1 MKIPERLNDF
11 RVYDSESQDIMG
23 IADVTTPTITA
34 MTETISGAGFAGEID
49 SVVLG
54 HVGSMTTVINWNA
67 VTDKVAS
74 LAAPGKHSLDIRG
87 AMQHY
92 DTGAGEVA
100 IVPVRLYIE
109 GQTKETNLGTFT
121 KGQATGSSTTIETT
135 YLKLVIDG
143 KEVVEIDKYN
153 YLYKVDGTDY
163 LSEVRKALGLA

>member
-11 RVYDSESQDIMG
+11 RVYDSESQDMMG

-92 DTGAGEVA
+92 DTGAFLRLIQQHVPSLFQNAVA
-100 IVPVRLYIE
+100 GHQHGYRQQHCYEPFSKTARMPFAPFFFFH
-109 GQTKETNLGTFT
+109 NLSSCSCLKFS
-121 KGQATGSSTTIETT
+121 ALSAGSS
-135 YLKLVIDG
+135 V
-143 KEVVEIDKYN
+143 
-153 YLYKVDGTDY
+153 
-163 LSEVRKALGLA
+163 SC